1 MQNRYGNNGGMHNN
15 MENNFRNKPYDNRRD
30 NRGDYRGD
38 NRDRMQNKKF
48 NNNRGPN
55 GYMGNNKNMM
65 NDYNQQMNQQGQQLI
80 QQPNGMIYQ
89 ANMPQN
95 GNGQQQVQYYTIQ
108 QSAPVIQTADGS
120 QMMISYSNTPP
131 GQYQLIQGQNG
142 QLIMINPQTNAPVD
156 PNQAGGQPQVEGNPQ
171 VVQQQQQQQQKMGNL
186 TPVPP
191 VYQQQFNPNQ
201 HEQEGQQNIQPQQ
214 MQGQMNPQYQNQ
226 MQAQYAQIQMNAQ
239 QPNGPQGQMGVGVGV
254 PVQGMK

>member
-1 MQNRYGNNGGMHNN
+1 

-65 NDYNQQMNQQGQQLI
+65 NDYNQQMNQQGQQL
-80 QQPNGMIYQ
+80 
-89 ANMPQN
+89 
-95 GNGQQQVQYYTIQ
+95 QYYTIQ
-108 QSAPVIQTADGS
+108 QTAPVIQTADGS

-142 QLIMINPQTNAPVD
+142 QLIMINPATNAPVD
-156 PNQAGGQPQVEGNPQ
+156 PNQQGAQPQVEGNPQ
-171 VVQQQQQQQQKMGNL
+171 VVQQQQQQKMGNL

-191 VYQQQFNPNQ
+191 V
-201 HEQEGQQNIQPQQ
+201 
-214 MQGQMNPQYQNQ
+214 
-226 MQAQYAQIQMNAQ
+226 
-239 QPNGPQGQMGVGVGV
+239 
-254 PVQGMK
+254 